1 MVEDEHMLNVAV
13 WGLGTHA
20 FKNVLP
26 AVVASGAAKLVG
38 VCSRKEASRRRASQ
52 EFGCA
57 AWPDATAMLAD
68 DRVNTVYLATPI
80 GLHFE
85 QGLNVLRSGRHLICE
100 KSLTDFHVKSI
111 GLVAEA
117 RQRRLVLGEAFMYRF
132 HPRIRSIFEL
142 VRREEFGAIVTV
154 TSSFFLPILERP
166 GYRYTA
172 SLGGG
177 AFLDAGCYPISLLL
191 GLSVGSL
198 TVSEARFHHALD
210 VEVDTGGT
218 AVLRWG
224 DRGQASLGWGY
235 GATYRN
241 EATVIGEKKS
251 LFIDQVFAKGG
262 PNCTEFML
270 RDLHGKE
277 DQRSY
282 KSADGF
288 VEMLAYSQKALF
300 NEQMKETLWGEAEQQ
315 ANLMEQVRAL
325 AICD

>member
-1 MVEDEHMLNVAV
+1 MLNVAV

-38 VCSRKEASRRRASQ
+38 VCSREEASRRRASR

-68 DRVNTVYLATPI
+68 DRVNTVYLATPV

-100 KSLTDFHVKSI
+100 KSLTDSHVKSI

-117 RQRRLVLGEAFMYRF
+117 RQHRLVLGEAFMYRF
-132 HPRIRSIFEL
+132 HPRLQSIFEL

-154 TSSFFLPILERP
+154 TSNFFLPSLERP

-177 AFLDAGCYPISLLL
+177 AFLDAGCYPISFLL
-191 GLSVGSL
+191 GLGVGSL
-198 TVSEARFHHALD
+198 ARRCC
-210 VEVDTGGT
+210 GG
-218 AVLRWG
+218 AIE
-224 DRGQASLGWGY
+224 DRPPWV
-235 GATYRN
+235 GATGRR
-241 EATVIGEKKS
+241 TGTK
-251 LFIDQVFAKGG
+251 
-262 PNCTEFML
+262 
-270 RDLHGKE
+270 
-277 DQRSY
+277 QRSSGKRSHSSSIRSLRKAVPGALRSCSAIPTAR
-282 KSADGF
+282 KSGGATNPRTD
-288 VEMLAYSQKALF
+288 
-300 NEQMKETLWGEAEQQ
+300 LWKCS
-315 ANLMEQVRAL
+315 LTPKKHFL
-325 AICD
+325 TSK